1 MAAHLD
7 SSEFQARM
15 EAAQTQ
21 DHLDLSERLEE
32 LSKNDHKILAALEDR
47 NGYYRRMEELLIGL
61 SKVSFHSKIMVFIS
75 KGLRL
80 ACL

>member
-1 MAAHLD
+1 MD

-32 LSKNDHKILAALEDR
+32 LSKNDHKILAALEAR
-47 NGYYRRMEELLIGL
+47 NGQYRRMEELLIGL
-61 SKVSFHSKIMVFIS
+61 SKVSSHFEIMMFS
-75 KGLRL
+75 SEGL
-80 ACL
+80 